1 MSKDKLIDSFKDKDL
16 LYQPGSEWTYSNCNY
31 QLLAFIIEKVS
42 KQTYE
47 EYVMENI
54 FKPAGMI
61 NTGCDTGKVE
71 IENLALGYSMI
82 GGKLM
87 KAHPINM
94 SVTFGSGH
102 IYSTAED
109 MYKLYKSLH
118 SEDLVSRASLT
129 KMMGNNTGLKD
140 EFGYGLFLGEL
151 GGQKWVGHG
160 GNLTNGYSSNF
171 IIFPD
176 EKKVIILLTNIS
188 FQDTT
193 EVTNTLGL
201 IMMGKD
207 YIIPKKLEP
216 VKLDSE
222 ILKKYEGIY
231 ETDNGERIE
240 LKLIDKELYSIGS
253 NSKYLALVPY
263 SDIDF
268 YPKEHPSTRVKILI
282 DKKGQVE
289 GLISKE
295 SSMTIKGKKK
305 N

>member
-1 MSKDKLIDSFKDKDL
+1 
-16 LYQPGSEWTYSNCNY
+16 
-31 QLLAFIIEKVS
+31 
-42 KQTYE
+42 
-47 EYVMENI
+47 
-54 FKPAGMI
+54 
-61 NTGCDTGKVE
+61 
-71 IENLALGYSMI
+71 
-82 GGKLM
+82 
-87 KAHPINM
+87 
-94 SVTFGSGH
+94 
-102 IYSTAED
+102 
-109 MYKLYKSLH
+109 
-118 SEDLVSRASLT
+118 
-129 KMMGNNTGLKD
+129 MGNNTGLKD

-295 SSMTIKGKKK
+295 SSMTIKGKKI